1 MFPSRTILGL
11 RPCLRGPQPGSNF
24 HGRSRVSTGMTKED
38 RIATL
43 RARSKEATEEGAK
56 AEEIRIRAEWLKIA
70 ESFRKLTEF
79 V

>member
-1 MFPSRTILGL
+1 
-11 RPCLRGPQPGSNF
+11 
-24 HGRSRVSTGMTKED
+24 MTKED